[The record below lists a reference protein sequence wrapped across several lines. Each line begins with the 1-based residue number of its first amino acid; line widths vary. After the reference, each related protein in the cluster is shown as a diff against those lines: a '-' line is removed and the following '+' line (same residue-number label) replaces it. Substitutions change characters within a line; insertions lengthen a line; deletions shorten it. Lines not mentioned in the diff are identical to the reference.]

1 MRRQHPPRDGSL
13 LKFSTVHDDARGKT
27 DCSDSARDVDGGGE
41 VRRMT
46 RVQLH
51 IGT

>member
-1 MRRQHPPRDGSL
+1 MPRQDPPRDGSL
-13 LKFSTVHDDARGKT
+13 LKLSTVHDDARGKT
-27 DCSDSARDVDGGGE
+27 DCSDNARDVDGGGE

-51 IGT
+51 TGT